1 MNMILIVLDVLYF
14 ISLTNIMKR
23 ARLIVQLKTYEEN
36 PNYRNILQD
45 KHGLSVGYRNIREVA
60 IGNNRSRLFVWSL
73 INIICLILILLIM
86 RITAR

>member
-23 ARLIVQLKTYEEN
+23 ARLIMQLKTYEEN

-45 KHGLSVGYRNIREVA
+45 KYGLSVGYRNIREVA

-73 INIICLILILLIM
+73 INIICLILILLM